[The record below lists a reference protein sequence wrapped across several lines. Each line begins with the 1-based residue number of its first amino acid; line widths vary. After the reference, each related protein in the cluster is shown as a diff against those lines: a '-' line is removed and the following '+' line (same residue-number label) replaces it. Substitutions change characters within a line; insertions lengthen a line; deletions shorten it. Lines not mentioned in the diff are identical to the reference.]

1 MHLNYF
7 LHYPVVSL
15 VPFITHLTPRLLKKL
30 SVSQHSGYELHESM
44 YMGPVC
50 QLAHNE

>member
-1 MHLNYF
+1 M
-7 LHYPVVSL
+7 
-15 VPFITHLTPRLLKKL
+15 
-30 SVSQHSGYELHESM
+30 QHSGYELHESM